1 MTTNVDIH
9 FSDGFNHDPRDDGD
23 SPNVEVIVANIKSNV
38 TNTNRDASASASAS
52 EYGNATKTKLG
63 LPFGS
68 AANQG
73 PEAEDE
79 DKGEGCEEEDDD
91 EGRRRRTSKRG
102 KGSTHCGRV
111 RKRIGNRKNLIFGIS
126 ILLNILLAS
135 YIIDARVRN
144 NRIVSNAAVDA
155 GRNRTSAHAACH
167 CHAKTAKNNKET
179 TSGPSMNPSTSMSVL
194 PSLKPSFDTSDPSSG
209 PSVNPSTSVLPSLKP
224 SLDTSDPSSGP
235 SVNPSLT
242 RTMEIKNVLLFFNVS
257 SMVALDDP
265 SSPQGKA
272 LSWVSTEDTID
283 PPLEPGTADDDRI
296 IQRYVLVVFYYAT
309 GGDGWTNKEG
319 WLGGSNECDWFKVD
333 CIFGGDMVTLLSPT
347 VNNLVGSLPSE
358 VGSLGNLAYLD
369 LGRNQFTDEPYLSRN
384 QLSGGIPSELGGL
397 SRLAY
402 LDLSRNQLSGGIPS
416 ELGGLSR
423 LGFLVLSSN
432 QLSGPIPS
440 QLGQLS
446 LVVVLALNHNDL
458 TGGVPEDLR
467 ELFNLRK
474 CYHSAERM
482 FSLIL
487 SLNLTRSLVLTA
499 SSHFFVTPFLM
510 VTHGHCYR
518 ITSG

>member
-68 AANQG
+68 ANQG

-91 EGRRRRTSKRG
+91 EGRHRRTSKRG
-102 KGSTHCGRV
+102 KGSTHCDRV
-111 RKRIGNRKNLIFGIS
+111 RKRSKRIGNRKNLFFGIS

-235 SVNPSLT
+235 SVNPSTSILPTFKPSFMPSDSSDPSSGPSVNPSLT
-242 RTMEIKNVLLFFNVS
+242 RTREIKNVLLFFNVS

-319 WLGGSNECDWFKVD
+319 WLGGSNECDWFTVD
-333 CIFGGDMVTLLSPT
+333 CSIRTGGDMITTLSLA

-358 VGSLGNLAYLD
+358 VGSLGNLGKQQMQCFGA
-369 LGRNQFTDEPYLSRN
+369 
-384 QLSGGIPSELGGL
+384 
-397 SRLAY
+397 
-402 LDLSRNQLSGGIPS
+402 
-416 ELGGLSR
+416 
-423 LGFLVLSSN
+423 
-432 QLSGPIPS
+432 
-440 QLGQLS
+440 
-446 LVVVLALNHNDL
+446 
-458 TGGVPEDLR
+458 
-467 ELFNLRK
+467 
-474 CYHSAERM
+474 C
-482 FSLIL
+482 
-487 SLNLTRSLVLTA
+487 
-499 SSHFFVTPFLM
+499 
-510 VTHGHCYR
+510 
-518 ITSG
+518 